1 MPEVLSQNEV
11 KRMIAAM
18 SNLKHKCIISLL
30 YSVGLRRSELL
41 NLKISDIDGERM
53 QIRIENAKGGK
64 DRYTLLGKNVLEDL
78 RQYYKQ
84 WRPQQYLIEGQ
95 NGGPYSGKS
104 VVNVVKEAARRAK
117 IQKNVVPH
125 MLRHSFATHLLE
137 DGVNL
142 RQIQLLLGHN
152 STKTTEVY
160 THIANTSMKLIRNPL
175 D

>member
-1 MPEVLSQNEV
+1 M
-11 KRMIAAM
+11 
-18 SNLKHKCIISLL
+18 
-30 YSVGLRRSELL
+30 
-41 NLKISDIDGERM
+41 
-53 QIRIENAKGGK
+53 
-64 DRYTLLGKNVLEDL
+64 
-78 RQYYKQ
+78 
-84 WRPQQYLIEGQ
+84 
-95 NGGPYSGKS
+95 
-104 VVNVVKEAARRAK
+104 VNVVKEAARRAK